1 MQTPRRRWLGQS
13 LSLGL
18 IQALA
23 TRSVE
28 ASSNAPIQP
37 LRSRA
42 WDAISFKSVEATQ
55 QANALVV
62 PEHYEVQ
69 ILLAWGDPVGVPGK
83 MPLFRS
89 DASNSAAEQALQA
102 GMHHDGM
109 HFFPLREKHKGLLV
123 LNHEYVDHELLYPD
137 GTKHW
142 SRDKVLKS
150 MAAHGVS
157 IVEVR
162 LKDRHWELVRPS
174 TYARRITA
182 LSPMRLSGPAAGHRL
197 MKTAADPSGTQVIG
211 TFANCAHG
219 FTPWGTYLTCEENWQ
234 YYFQGNRSPESH
246 EPRWGIREE
255 AWVRWHEFEP
265 RFDLRQHPQEVNR
278 FGWVVEI
285 DPMDPKSIPI
295 KRTALGR
302 ASREGATVVQ
312 CRDKRVVVYMGEDAA
327 FQYIYK
333 FVSRDPVREGGYRT
347 NRHALDHGT
356 LFVARFDADGKGRW
370 LPLVFGQGPLNASAG
385 FASQAEVLIESRLAS
400 EVLGATRMDR
410 PEWIAV
416 DPETKTC
423 YVTLTNNRQR
433 GLEGFPPV
441 DAANPRGPNRTGH
454 IIRWRESGDFDAEA
468 FQWDIFLHGGTPEHH
483 DEALRGS
490 MKGDGFAS
498 ADGLWFDPRGFLWVQ
513 TDMSQSTQARADQQG
528 LGNNALLA
536 ADPLT
541 GQCKRFLVGP
551 AGCEITGAITNPELT
566 TLFVNIQHPG
576 EGHRFKAGEGD
587 PGAVSNWPDGPGRR
601 PRSATVAIR
610 HKQGLPIG
618 S

>member
-1 MQTPRRRWLGQS
+1 MITSRRRWLGQS
-13 LSLGL
+13 LSIGL

-23 TRSVE
+23 TKSAE
-28 ASSNAPIQP
+28 ASTDAPM
-37 LRSRA
+37 RSSRSSA
-42 WDAISFKSVEATQ
+42 WDAINFKSVEATQ

-69 ILLAWGDPVGVPGK
+69 ILLAWGDPVGIASK
-83 MPLFRS
+83 MPPFRS

-109 HFFPLREKHKGLLV
+109 HFFPLRDKHRGLLV

-137 GTKHW
+137 GSKHW
-142 SRDKVLKS
+142 SREKVLKS

-157 IVEVR
+157 IVEVV
-162 LKDRHWELVRPS
+162 LKDRQWELVRPS
-174 TYARRITA
+174 AYARRITA
-182 LSPMRLSGPAAGHRL
+182 RSPMRLSGPAAGHRL
-197 MKTAADPSGTQVIG
+197 MKTAADPSGTRVIG
-211 TFANCAHG
+211 TFANCANG

-255 AWVRWHEFEP
+255 AWVRWYEFET

-312 CRDKRVVVYMGEDAA
+312 CRDGRVAVYMGEDAA

-333 FVSRDPVREGGYRT
+333 FVSRDPVREGGYQA
-347 NRHALDHGT
+347 NRHLLDHGT
-356 LFVARFDADGKGRW
+356 LFAARFNADGTGRW
-370 LPLVFGQGPLNASAG
+370 LPLVFGQGPLKASAG

-416 DPETKTC
+416 DPVTKTC

-433 GLEGFPPV
+433 GLEGFPAA

-468 FQWDIFLHGGTPEHH
+468 FQWDIFLHGGMPEHH

-513 TDMSQSTQARADQQG
+513 TDMSQSTQARADQKG

-551 AGCEITGAITNPELT
+551 AGCEITGAIADPDLT

-576 EGHRFKAGEGD
+576 EGHRFKDGEGD
-587 PGAVSNWPDGPGRR
+587 PSAVSNWPDGPGRR
-601 PRSATVAIR
+601 PRSATIAIR